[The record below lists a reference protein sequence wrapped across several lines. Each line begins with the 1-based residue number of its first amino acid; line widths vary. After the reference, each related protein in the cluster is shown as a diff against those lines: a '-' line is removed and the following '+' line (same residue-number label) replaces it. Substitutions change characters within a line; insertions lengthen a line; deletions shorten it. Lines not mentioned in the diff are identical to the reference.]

1 MEIVRARHAGFCF
14 GVRRAI
20 EAAERVARE
29 GGGAPV
35 RTDGPLIHNA
45 REVARLAA
53 LGVTACADPASLP
66 RGAVLLVRA
75 HGIPPVRRAW
85 LDSLGLRVVDET
97 CPNVTRIQRACA
109 AAAAEGRAVLIL
121 GDAGHAEVVGLLGC
135 AGERAAVVDGPAA
148 VAALPDPGAP
158 VALVSQSTQ
167 SDALFRETADA
178 VRRRWPDA
186 LVENTI
192 CAATRDRQGDL
203 DDLAARC
210 DAIVVVG
217 SPESANTQRLFRLA
231 AARRPAFVVDA
242 AAQLRPAD
250 FASFRTVGLTAGAST
265 PDSLVAEVESA
276 LSSFGPSA
284 DAPQPQP
291 ENATWK
297 THPSSAS

>member
-1 MEIVRARHAGFCF
+1 MNVVRARHAGFCF

-29 GGGAPV
+29 GGCAPV

-53 LGVTACADPASLP
+53 LGVVACADPAALP
-66 RGAVLLVRA
+66 KGATLLVRA
-75 HGIPPVRRAW
+75 HGIPPARRAW
-85 LDSLGLRVVDET
+85 LDSLGLRVVDAT

-135 AGERAAVVDGPAA
+135 AGPRAAVVDGPAA
-148 VAALPDPGAP
+148 VLALPDPGAP

-167 SDALFRETADA
+167 SDALFRETAEA
-178 VRRRWPDA
+178 VLRRWPGA
-186 LVENTI
+186 RVENTI

-203 DDLAARC
+203 GELAASC

-231 AARRPAFVVDA
+231 SALRPAFVVDSA
-242 AAQLRPAD
+242 SQLRPAD
-250 FASFRTVGLTAGAST
+250 FAAFRTVGLTAGAST
-265 PDSLVAEVESA
+265 PDSLIAEVESA
-276 LSSFGPSA
+276 LAALPGVA
-284 DAPQPQP
+284 G
-291 ENATWK
+291 
-297 THPSSAS
+297 

>member
-1 MEIVRARHAGFCF
+1 MNVVRAKHAGFCF

-20 EAAERVARE
+20 EAAERVARD

-53 LGVTACADPASLP
+53 LGVTACSDPASLP
-66 RGAVLLVRA
+66 RGATLLVRA
-75 HGIPPVRRAW
+75 HGIPPARRAW
-85 LDSLGLRVVDET
+85 LDSLGLRVIDET
-97 CPNVTRIQRACA
+97 CPNVTRIQRAGA

-135 AGERAAVVDGPAA
+135 AGPRATVVDGPAA

-167 SDALFRETADA
+167 SDALFRGTAEA

-231 AARRPAFVVDA
+231 SARRPAFVVDSA
-242 AAQLRPAD
+242 EQLRPAD
-250 FASFRTVGLTAGAST
+250 FAGLRTVGLTAGAST
-265 PDSLVAEVESA
+265 PDDLVAEVEAA
-276 LSSFGPSA
+276 L
-284 DAPQPQP
+284 
-291 ENATWK
+291 
-297 THPSSAS
+297 ASIR

>member
-1 MEIVRARHAGFCF
+1 MEIVRAKHAGFCF

-53 LGVTACADPASLP
+53 LGVTACADPAALP
-66 RGAVLLVRA
+66 RGATLLVRA
-75 HGIPPVRRAW
+75 HGIPPARRAW
-85 LDSLGLRVVDET
+85 LDSLGLRVIDAT
-97 CPNVTRIQRACA
+97 CPNVTRIQRACS
-109 AAAAEGRAVLIL
+109 AAAAEGRAVIIL

-167 SDALFRETADA
+167 SDALFRETAEA
-178 VRRRWPDA
+178 VRRRWPDS

-231 AARRPAFVVDA
+231 SDRRPAFVVDS
-242 AAQLRPAD
+242 AAQIRPAD

-265 PDSLVAEVESA
+265 PDDLIAEVEASLAA
-276 LSSFGPSA
+276 L
-284 DAPQPQP
+284 
-291 ENATWK
+291 
-297 THPSSAS
+297 

>member
-1 MEIVRARHAGFCF
+1 MEIVRAKHAGFCF

-53 LGVTACADPASLP
+53 LGVTACADPATLP
-66 RGAVLLVRA
+66 RGAPLLVRA
-75 HGIPPVRRAW
+75 HGIPPARRAW
-85 LDSLGLRVVDET
+85 LDALGLRVVDAT

-135 AGERAAVVDGPAA
+135 AGPRASVVDGPAA
-148 VAALPDPGAP
+148 VLALPDPGAP

-167 SDALFRETADA
+167 SEALFRETAEA
-178 VRRRWPDA
+178 VRSRWPDA
-186 LVENTI
+186 RIENTI

-231 AARRPAFVVDA
+231 AERRPAFVVDA
-242 AAQLRPAD
+242 ASQLRPAD
-250 FASFRTVGLTAGAST
+250 FAPFRTVGLTAGAST
-265 PDSLVAEVESA
+265 PDGLIAEVEAA
-276 LSSFGPSA
+276 LASFR
-284 DAPQPQP
+284 
-291 ENATWK
+291 
-297 THPSSAS
+297 